1 MTDWFAPAGLDRET
15 PHLRALVIP
24 GFSMKDLVPGDLFR
38 LREPDGTLVAGGE
51 IFRAVGKPFCIEG
64 VWGIGAESCEEYT
77 SHFVAENGQPMS
89 EGQYRLMKSPMLVLT
104 KNEASNG
111 EKEKAVR

>member
-1 MTDWFAPAGLDRET
+1 
-15 PHLRALVIP
+15 
-24 GFSMKDLVPGDLFR
+24 MKDLVPGDLFR

-64 VWGIGAESCEEYT
+64 IWGIGAESCEEYT
-77 SHFVAENGQPMS
+77 SHFVAENGCQPIS
-89 EGQYRLMKSPMLVLT
+89 EGQHIMKSPVLVLT

-111 EKEKAVR
+111 EKEETVR